1 VSVATTQGLRIEVR
15 SEYRPD
21 RSAPAGQRYLFTYTV
36 RLTNQGTEPA
46 RLVSRHWIITD
57 AHGSQEEVRGEGVV
71 GQQPRLA
78 AGETFEYSSFCIL
91 RTPFGAMRGTY
102 QMVRDDGA
110 GFDATIAPFSL
121 AVPGS
126 VN

>member
-1 VSVATTQGLRIEVR
+1 MSVATTQGIRVEVR

-21 RSAPAGQRYLFTYTV
+21 RSAPGGQRFLFTYTV
-36 RLTNQGTEPA
+36 RLTNEGTEPA
-46 RLVSRHWIITD
+46 RLVSRHWIIVD
-57 AHGSQEEVRGEGVV
+57 AHGAQEEVRGEGVV

-78 AGETFEYSSFCIL
+78 AGETFEYSSFCVL

-110 GFDATIAPFSL
+110 GFDAVIAPFSL
-121 AVPGS
+121 AIPGA